1 MPTYWRFHSVESR
14 GVTRLESINLSNALS
29 SLWVGHRP
37 VASSEPGQCN
47 GDLSPIDSR
56 MVSIISMTIHWNRAV
71 KVVLRLAGLGLGTF
85 ALLFAVGLWYSTAH
99 GYMTWWFSSS
109 SQVVVDGVR
118 SGFLHVNRD
127 HSRVIITRTDL
138 RPSQSY
144 LVGLSDKK
152 SLTHCGN
159 WQAPRLPA
167 FPIGDVNPPCS
178 FFSDGSD
185 LPLADNAEL
194 STLTARPGF
203 VEFQTEHGKRVTASW

>member
-1 MPTYWRFHSVESR
+1 
-14 GVTRLESINLSNALS
+14 
-29 SLWVGHRP
+29 
-37 VASSEPGQCN
+37 
-47 GDLSPIDSR
+47 
-56 MVSIISMTIHWNRAV
+56 MVSIISMTVHWNRAV

-109 SQVVVDGVR
+109 SQLVVDGVR

-127 HSRVIITRTDL
+127 HSGVIITRTDL

-144 LVGLSDKK
+144 LVGLSGKK

-159 WQAPRLPA
+159 WQAPRLQA
-167 FPIGDVNPPCS
+167 FPIGDVNPRCS